1 MNIRLELSD
10 EKSRRLAD
18 LARRLNGDVRD
29 LALASTEELLAKP
42 EDDFDRAAKRV
53 LEKNAELY
61 KRLV

>member
-18 LARRLNGDVRD
+18 LARRLNVDVRD
-29 LALASTEELLAKP
+29 LALASIEDLLAKP
-42 EDDFDRAAKRV
+42 EDDFDRAANRV

-61 KRLV
+61 KRLA